1 MQLYAMSTGSPI
13 TGALTMGVFALG
25 LLRDFG
31 SRIDV
36 NRQRIFARLFFKG
49 AGVVVAMLAIFNISN
64 GINLLGIFPSV
75 LGSETSDPAVKIV
88 NGFQEIYMKQN
99 SNGYIPN
106 NFTIT
111 QGIPVR
117 WIITSENINT
127 CASSII
133 SSKLGI
139 RQGLR
144 KGQNIIEF
152 TPTEVGTV
160 RFSCTMGMYNGTFNV
175 VENKNMLNKFNSLG
189 LLVVLAKI
197 M

>member
-1 MQLYAMSTGSPI
+1 
-13 TGALTMGVFALG
+13 
-25 LLRDFG
+25 
-31 SRIDV
+31 
-36 NRQRIFARLFFKG
+36 
-49 AGVVVAMLAIFNISN
+49 MLAIFNISN

-175 VENKNMLNKFNSLG
+175 VENKKY
-189 LLVVLAKI
+189 VE
-197 M
+197 